1 MRASTPY
8 ALASIAVESVPDVQM
23 VILVC
28 MSTAIR
34 HVAAVFAVMALITAG
49 CGGNGNAD
57 KAEPGAGLDDQRA
70 TVVSEF
76 ERAVQEAR
84 YLREDIAAVR
94 ADMKAVREAANH
106 EAERASK
113 EAAGLRD
120 EITAIRL
127 EMKELGKAAASEVE
141 RTAEE
146 AKSLREEVAAIR
158 AGMSAVRQAVQEAE
172 SLSSDEIAGNLTKVD
187 EYPGAVVIDD
197 NVTYL
202 PYSSRRR
209 AQERVRV
216 IYAPQIAE
224 RRFTAQRRNFRR
236 DGHRQSRSGNGKRRA
251 SQSSN
256 PKPAAPGSP
265 NVSNPTPTAPSRP
278 NVSDTRPQAPNARP
292 VAPAVRPARPP
303 ATFEPKKVHIPTPR
317 R

>member
-1 MRASTPY
+1 
-8 ALASIAVESVPDVQM
+8 
-23 VILVC
+23 
-28 MSTAIR
+28 
-34 HVAAVFAVMALITAG
+34 
-49 CGGNGNAD
+49 
-57 KAEPGAGLDDQRA
+57 
-70 TVVSEF
+70 
-76 ERAVQEAR
+76 
-84 YLREDIAAVR
+84 
-94 ADMKAVREAANH
+94 
-106 EAERASK
+106 
-113 EAAGLRD
+113 
-120 EITAIRL
+120 
-127 EMKELGKAAASEVE
+127 MKELGKAAASEVE

-158 AGMSAVRQAVQEAE
+158 AGMSAVREAAQEAE

-187 EYPGAVVIDD
+187 EYPAAVVIDD
-197 NVTYL
+197 EVTYM

-209 AQERVRV
+209 AQRPIRV
-216 IYAPQIAE
+216 IYGSPIG
-224 RRFTAQRRNFRR
+224 QRPFSVRPRNFGRH
-236 DGHRQSRSGNGKRRA
+236 GHRQGRSGNGKPRA

-256 PKPAAPGSP
+256 TKPAAPGSS